1 VSTIEP
7 MMDIVNVSPLAA
19 MPAAAT
25 QPAHLVPEFETVF
38 VETLFQHAGLAKALD
53 TQEGSQSGLFGEL
66 MLRELARGLAG
77 QLHLGLG
84 AALGVSAIDRR

>member
-1 VSTIEP
+1 

-25 QPAHLVPEFETVF
+25 PGARPSHLVQEFETLF
-38 VETLFQHAGLAKALD
+38 VETLLQHAGLAKALD
-53 TQEGSQSGLFGEL
+53 TQEGSESGLFGEL

-84 AALGVSAIDRR
+84 AALGVSASDRR